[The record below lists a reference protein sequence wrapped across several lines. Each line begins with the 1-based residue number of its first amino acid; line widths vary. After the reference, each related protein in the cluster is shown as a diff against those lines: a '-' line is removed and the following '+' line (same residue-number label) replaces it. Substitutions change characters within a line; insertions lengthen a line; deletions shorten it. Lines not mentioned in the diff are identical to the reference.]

1 MKLAFLIQCHKNAE
15 QINQLIEAL
24 SHPDI
29 DFYIHVDRKSRIIQ
43 QINIY
48 KSNVII
54 LPEEERVDVRWGT
67 FSQVEATLN
76 LLKHSYKKK
85 YAYYW
90 LISGQDFPL
99 ISAKSITTK
108 LSSTMG
114 EYNFVNLFASKNN
127 GAKKSTNFDKRNEII
142 FPAWLLKND
151 LKHRIIRRLWVEI
164 TGGYQHTFPIFLR
177 SNKNGLKYYFGSS
190 WWCINCDFAGYILNY
205 IKVHPEYIKF
215 FKKASCPDESFFQT
229 LLMNSKFAF
238 SRREYLHYIDWS
250 EGNSSPKTLKCS
262 DLDKVFSSN
271 KFMARKVDKDFDKEI
286 ITEILKRIND
296 YHL

>member
-15 QINQLIEAL
+15 QINQLIQAL

-29 DFYIHVDRKSRIIQ
+29 DLYIHVDRKSRIIQ
-43 QINIY
+43 QINIF

-54 LPEEERVDVRWGT
+54 LPDEERVDVRWGT

-85 YAYYW
+85 YDYYW

-99 ISAKSITTK
+99 ISAKSIITK

-127 GAKKSTNFDKRNEII
+127 GTIKSTNFDKRNEII
-142 FPAWLLKND
+142 FPAWLLKHD

-177 SNKNGLKYYFGSS
+177 PNKNGLKYYFGSS

-250 EGNSSPKTLKCS
+250 EGNSSPKILKCS

-271 KFMARKVDKDFDKEI
+271 KFMARKIDKDFDKEI

>member
-15 QINQLIEAL
+15 QINQLIQAL

-29 DFYIHVDRKSRIIQ
+29 DLYIHVDRKSRIIQ
-43 QINIY
+43 QINIF

-54 LPEEERVDVRWGT
+54 LPDEERVDVRWGT

-85 YAYYW
+85 YDYYW

-99 ISAKSITTK
+99 ISAKSIITK

-127 GAKKSTNFDKRNEII
+127 GTIKSTNFDKRNEII
-142 FPAWLLKND
+142 FPAWLLKHD

-164 TGGYQHTFPIFLR
+164 
-177 SNKNGLKYYFGSS
+177 
-190 WWCINCDFAGYILNY
+190 
-205 IKVHPEYIKF
+205 
-215 FKKASCPDESFFQT
+215 
-229 LLMNSKFAF
+229 LLM
-238 SRREYLHYIDWS
+238 I
-250 EGNSSPKTLKCS
+250 
-262 DLDKVFSSN
+262 
-271 KFMARKVDKDFDKEI
+271 RKR
-286 ITEILKRIND
+286 KR
-296 YHL
+296 LLRKLGTKK